1 MHTNQQFPDSQPPS
15 SRSWRAL
22 VAPYENP
29 SRWRSARQICTSFI
43 PYLALWALMMRTI
56 EFSYLLTLGLGIV
69 AAGFLTRIFI
79 ISHDCGHGSFFRS
92 EGANRFWGVSSGILT
107 MIPYHFWRRE
117 HARHHGTAGNLDRRG
132 CGDIWTLTV
141 DEYRSSG
148 WWTRLSYR
156 LYRNPIVM
164 FFIGAPLIF
173 LLRYRFP
180 TGTRDRSERLSVLWT
195 NVGIMCIACAMV
207 HAIGLWHF
215 LAILLMVIVPAGAA
229 GVWLFYVQ
237 HQFEGVYW
245 SRNDQWDFVAQALE
259 GSSFYRLPRILQW
272 FTGNIGFHHIHHLS
286 PRIPNYNLERCHRE
300 NTLFQRVSPITLL
313 SSLKSLR
320 FRLWDERARRLIHY
334 REMHRA

>member
-1 MHTNQQFPDSQPPS
+1 MHTNHKSPDSQPSS
-15 SRSWRAL
+15 SRAWRAL

-56 EFSYLLTLGLGIV
+56 EFSYLLTLGLGIA

-141 DEYRSSG
+141 DEYRNSG
-148 WWTRLSYR
+148 WWTRFSYR

-195 NVGIMCIACAMV
+195 NVGILCIAGAMV